1 MQRMLNVFS
10 QNSNLPLSVDR
21 SKPKPVIN
29 VPRDQQQQQQPQ
41 QQPQTPQQQQNAHNN
56 NHPAS
61 TSAAATTSPPTHI
74 IHNAHAHGHTTA
86 LCPTM
91 SHAPTATSTL
101 LCPHHIHVPALASTS
116 KPTPHLT
123 SNPGGGGGR
132 GCGPGGGG
140 GLGGGGNISERERLY
155 RVDKTVD
162 EKGKVVSKVLGK
174 GGFGT
179 VYAGTRMKDGAP
191 VAIKSIAKNRVPAWG
206 VVHGK
211 RVPLEVAL
219 LLRVAHIPQV
229 VRLLNWLEKEDSFL
243 LILER
248 PEPCKDLYEYVT
260 ERGPLPEDEARDLM
274 LQVVNIV
281 MACHMAGVIH
291 RDIKD
296 ENLLVT
302 TDRHGRVTLKLIDFG
317 SGAFF
322 LRDKIYTDFEGT
334 KVYSPPEWI
343 LHNQYQG
350 VPATV
355 WSLGILLY
363 DLVFGDIPFEYEDQ
377 IVTAKVHIRIEV
389 TPECE
394 SLIRWCL
401 QISPED
407 RPTLEQMLQHPWLR
421 CKDSLTR
428 SISTRSAP
436 ASTPSLVP
444 LSSVTSPVGSL
455 GSVGSSH
462 SSGSLPPTPRT
473 QDRLE
478 FGSASSHGS
487 HPSTL

>member
-1 MQRMLNVFS
+1 MLMQRVLNVFS
-10 QNSNLPLSVDR
+10 QNSNLTLSVER

-29 VPRDQQQQQQPQ
+29 VPREHHPQPQQPQPQQQQQQQ
-41 QQPQTPQQQQNAHNN
+41 HAHNS
-56 NHPAS
+56 NHPAT
-61 TSAAATTSPPTHI
+61 TSASTTTTTTPHL
-74 IHNAHAHGHTTA
+74 IHAGHNHAA

-91 SHAPTATSTL
+91 SQPPNGTPL
-101 LCPHHIHVPALASTS
+101 LYHHHYIHIPALANSPRPS
-116 KPTPHLT
+116 PPVLD
-123 SNPGGGGGR
+123 NEDEDDGGG
-132 GCGPGGGG
+132 
-140 GLGGGGNISERERLY
+140 ISDRLY
-155 RVDKTVD
+155 RVEKTVD

-179 VYAGTRMKDGAP
+179 VYSGNRVKDGAP
-191 VAIKSIAKNRVPAWG
+191 VAIKSIAKDRVPAWG

-229 VRLLNWLEKEDSFL
+229 VRLLNWVEKEHSFL

-274 LQVVNIV
+274 LQVLHIV
-281 MACHMAGVIH
+281 MACHAAGVIH

-322 LRDKIYTDFEGT
+322 IRDKIYTDFEGT

-343 LHNQYQG
+343 VHNQYQG

-355 WSLGILLY
+355 WSLGILLF
-363 DLVFGDIPFEYEDQ
+363 DLVYGDIPFEYEDQ
-377 IVTAKVHIRIEV
+377 IVAAKVVTRPEV
-389 TPECE
+389 SEECN
-394 SLIRWCL
+394 SLIRCCL
-401 QISPED
+401 QVVPDD
-407 RPTLEQMLQHPWLR
+407 RPTLEEMLHHSWFR
-421 CKDSLTR
+421 YKDSLTR

-436 ASTPSLVP
+436 ASAPSLMP
-444 LSSVTSPVGSL
+444 HTSVTSPVGSL

-478 FGSASSHGS
+478 FISASPHSN

>member
-1 MQRMLNVFS
+1 M
-10 QNSNLPLSVDR
+10 D
-21 SKPKPVIN
+21 
-29 VPRDQQQQQQPQ
+29 
-41 QQPQTPQQQQNAHNN
+41 
-56 NHPAS
+56 
-61 TSAAATTSPPTHI
+61 
-74 IHNAHAHGHTTA
+74 
-86 LCPTM
+86 
-91 SHAPTATSTL
+91 
-101 LCPHHIHVPALASTS
+101 
-116 KPTPHLT
+116 
-123 SNPGGGGGR
+123 
-132 GCGPGGGG
+132 
-140 GLGGGGNISERERLY
+140 RERLY

-191 VAIKSIAKNRVPAWG
+191 VAIKSIAKDRVPAWG

-260 ERGPLPEDEARDLM
+260 ARGPLPEDEAQDLM

-281 MACHMAGVIH
+281 MACHAAGVIH

-343 LHNQYQG
+343 VHNQYQG

-377 IVTAKVHIRIEV
+377 IVTAKVLINIDV

-401 QISPED
+401 QVAPED

-421 CKDSLTR
+421 LKDSLTR

-444 LSSVTSPVGSL
+444 LTSVTSPVGSL

-478 FGSASSHGS
+478 FSSASSHS
-487 HPSTL
+487 NHPSTL